1 MWPSIAVA
9 FAGINFTFPSFS
21 VRLHALGFW
30 LAIAAYYSS
39 VTSATAQQKKYTEAI
54 NKMWLL
60 SFLKNLLG
68 AAQLADELSLIE
80 HFCL

>member
-9 FAGINFTFPSFS
+9 FGGINFTFPSFS
-21 VRLHALGFW
+21 VRLHALGW
-30 LAIAAYYSS
+30 LAISAYCSS